1 MNRHHIISPEIE
13 PKTGAV
19 VIRWDG
25 NQFGEVPQ
33 LAGDHNDWLPEQGLP
48 ALDGSDVLEWRFNL
62 PLDARIE
69 YCFVDPNGR
78 SIRDP
83 NNPNVMHNGFGVMS
97 ELMMP
102 NYVSHPSLKMLRA
115 GYKGSTNGCGEHR
128 MHSSNLG
135 YDVTFYVDRQWAG
148 DGSNKM
154 LIFNDGLDYI
164 EFAHVREVLSW
175 LYDESLIGSVTAVF
189 VNPPNRHLA
198 DPPNRRTEYDLNPN
212 YAAFIAEELVPY
224 VEERYAT
231 GGSAADR
238 CIIGDSYG
246 GVCSLFV
253 AFNHPDVI
261 GLAYSQS
268 GYVGLR
274 RDSIFEIA
282 RRVGP
287 RVRFCFDIG
296 TFETKVGSN
305 MLDPEELNFY
315 DANLRLRK
323 MLLDAGIPHL
333 FNVEPQG
340 HTWGFWRDGLLR
352 NLPLLLS
359 DRSFHL

>member
-1 MNRHHIISPEIE
+1 MSRHHIISPEIE
-13 PKTGAV
+13 PTTGMV

-25 NQFGEVPQ
+25 HHGEAPQ
-33 LAGDHNDWLPEQGLP
+33 LVGDHNDWLPDDGEP
-48 ALDGSDVLEWRFNL
+48 ALDGSDTLEWRFYL
-62 PLDARIE
+62 PQDARIE
-69 YCFVDPNGR
+69 YCFVDKNGR

-102 NYVSHPSLKMLRA
+102 DYVSHTSLKKLRA
-115 GYKGSTNGCGEHR
+115 GYKGSTDGCAVHH
-128 MHSSNLG
+128 MMSSNLG
-135 YDVTFYVDRQWAG
+135 YEVTFYVDRQWAG
-148 DGSNKM
+148 EGDNTM

-164 EFAHVREVLSW
+164 EFAHAREVLSW
-175 LYDESLIGSVTAVF
+175 LHDEGLIGPVTAVF

-198 DPPNRRTEYDLNPN
+198 DAPNRRTEYDLNPN
-212 YAAFIAEELVPY
+212 YAAFIAEELVPK
-224 VEERYAT
+224 VEGVYRT
-231 GGSAADR
+231 GGSKERR

-246 GVCSLFV
+246 GVCALFV
-253 AFNHPDVI
+253 AFNHPEVI

-274 RDSIFEIA
+274 RDSIFELA

-287 RVRFCFDIG
+287 KVRFCFDIG
-296 TFETKVGSN
+296 TFETKIGSN
-305 MLDPEELNFY
+305 MLDPDELNFY
-315 DANLRLRK
+315 DANMRLRE
-323 MLLDAGIPHL
+323 MLLDADIPHA

-359 DRSFHL
+359 NRSFHL